1 LGSLERLFSKKIVSS
16 LLQFLDQS
24 IGAAR
29 GDDRGELVAPQREIA
44 DRSVE
49 IDIDHPAAA
58 DQVIDAYGTAI
69 GLQELGL
76 DNFTATARFRSRL
89 RINDEAF
96 A

>member
-1 LGSLERLFSKKIVSS
+1 LGSPGRLFSKQTVSS
-16 LLQFLDQS
+16 FLQFLDQS
-24 IGAAR
+24 IGAPG
-29 GDDRGELVAPQREIA
+29 GDDRGELVAPEREIT
-44 DRSVE
+44 DGSVE

-58 DQVIDAYGTAI
+58 DQVIDAHGAAI

-76 DNFTATARFRSRL
+76 DDFAATAGFRSRL